1 MTEYRT
7 WDQLSER
14 EREQVRLMLFS
25 LKEFSYGVDR
35 MDEIWR
41 PGQEPG
47 AQARFYMTS
56 LHQYCANYLML
67 AGAHKLRDVLRSLG
81 SGDLLEPV
89 EALLATPL
97 GEESTFGEILKT
109 FRNRFLTHQSFTLD
123 PVNRGIYAK
132 FDLDGKQNSA
142 RLTDMIEQLFR
153 RTQQLYV
160 ALAMRFKE
168 AFGT

>member
-1 MTEYRT
+1 MIKYRT
-7 WDQLSER
+7 WNQLSER
-14 EREQVRLMLFS
+14 EQEQVRLMLFS
-25 LKEFSYGVDR
+25 LKEFSYGVDH

-56 LHQYCANYLML
+56 LHQYCANYFML
-67 AGAHKLRDVLRSLG
+67 TGAHKLRDVLRSLG

-97 GEESTFGEILKT
+97 GESTFGEILKT
-109 FRNRFLTHQSFTLD
+109 FRNKFLTHQSFTLD
-123 PVNRGIYAK
+123 PVNRGIHAK
-132 FDLDGKQNSA
+132 FDLDSEQNSA
-142 RLTDMIEQLFR
+142 TLTDMIEQLFR
-153 RTQQLYV
+153 HTQQLYV

-168 AFGT
+168 AF